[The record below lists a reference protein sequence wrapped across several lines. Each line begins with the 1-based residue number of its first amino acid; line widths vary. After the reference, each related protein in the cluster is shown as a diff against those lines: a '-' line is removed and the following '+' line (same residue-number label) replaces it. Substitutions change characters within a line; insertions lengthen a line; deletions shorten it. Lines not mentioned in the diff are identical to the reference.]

1 MKMQG
6 RLGWRTD
13 DLEVIFKN
21 YYLSKTYVTLGSASK
36 KHVQKWGEK
45 HKQKGL
51 IIKLLSNPK
60 R

>member
-21 YYLSKTYVTLGSASK
+21 YYLSKTYVTLGSASE

-45 HKQKGL
+45 HK
-51 IIKLLSNPK
+51 
-60 R
+60 